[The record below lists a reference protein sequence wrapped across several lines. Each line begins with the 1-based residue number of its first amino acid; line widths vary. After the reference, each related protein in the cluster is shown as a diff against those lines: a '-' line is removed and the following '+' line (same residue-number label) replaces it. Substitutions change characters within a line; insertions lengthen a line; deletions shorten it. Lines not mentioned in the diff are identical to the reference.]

1 MKKFTFLLCF
11 FGITCLTLWNFNMQP
26 SETPVAK
33 SQPTEEPTSNES
45 QAKTTEASSSSNT
58 TEGPEAFIEEETDES
73 VDNLLR
79 TQTTTS
85 PLETINR
92 PLVAESNFMQTIEEI
107 TLKVMES
114 KKQNLVKNELGGDQL
129 NRLTLRK
136 TSFKYP
142 YLIVEE
148 SLTVDSEGKETV
160 HQVEALVA
168 DHLIVNLQPD
178 VDLEMANEEL
188 KELNCSLGD
197 KITEGLYL
205 VNIKGKASIDNHFE
219 KRELLN
225 EIDHLVEIVEPDYF
239 VTIVKMPDD
248 SYRNKLWGMHNT
260 GQTGG
265 TDDKDIDGPEAWD
278 KTTGSKNVLGAI
290 IDTGVDRN
298 HEDLKANMWT
308 NPGEIPGN
316 GKDDDGNG
324 FIDDVHGWDFVNN
337 DNNPHDDHS
346 HGTHCAGSI
355 GGVGNN
361 GKGVVGV
368 AWNVSMVGIKFLS
381 GSGGGSTSDAIKSVA
396 YATKIGVDF
405 TSNSWGG
412 GGSSAS
418 LKQAIEEAGKK
429 GVGFIAAAGN
439 HAGNN
444 DSRPSYPASYD
455 LDNVIAVG
463 SHDHRGNKASSSC
476 YGKKS
481 VDLFAPGVSI
491 YSTVPGNRYASYS
504 GTSMATPHVAGAYA
518 LVQSLNPDWTCKQ
531 IKEALMNS
539 TDAEA
544 GLKERCVTGGRL
556 NVFKALQTEP
566 AKENL
571 IAAKPA
577 TLDFGPVAKNSS
589 KNMQIAI
596 SNQGSEETSVE
607 NVILPE
613 TSGFELSLK
622 SPFKIPGGEQVVGT
636 ITFTSTKE
644 GVAKTELVLESD
656 AQNAPRLVVPLTAHV
671 TATPDLVAEP
681 ESMHFDLNEN
691 ETKTQALTLSNKGDG
706 DLNYEVQFPNGQE
719 WLRSPFQPT
728 SQKLKTAFK
737 GGNGQKGNY
746 LQVNVAAPNGISI
759 SSLTGYFANS
769 GDVKVW
775 IRPGMITEAIK
786 TSEGWKEVAT
796 AKITTKGTEQKTF
809 STDFQLSEGS
819 HTLLFVNSGSLK
831 YTNESFG
838 SIAAKDENL
847 SILVGYGTART
858 SPAGSQSLHYGRKWN
873 GAIHYSVGSR
883 EHKGTL
889 LSGKSVEIKT
899 VANAKEMPTEYE
911 EAQILISS
919 NDPDEPQKKIK
930 VTAQKLS
937 EKAGLVFRPSSLS
950 FENTYVGQT
959 AEKPLTMSNA
969 GIKAL
974 TVTQFVFRNSAF
986 SHRLSL
992 PFTLKAG
999 EKRDATIYF
1008 TPKTAGK
1015 LPSSALV
1022 LTNED
1027 GGKTRMFQVS
1037 GEGSLPPVMVVTP
1050 TSLSANLKSK
1060 QERTVN
1066 LRISNS
1072 GGSPLIWALKG
1083 ATTGGGKSL
1092 SVPFFA
1098 QSHFTP
1104 MEKGSPDNREGM
1116 PVSTLGGGPDLH
1128 GYNWT
1133 DSHDAAGPAHQWK
1146 DISKTGKLL
1155 SEASKSDDA
1164 FDKVALPFAME
1175 LYGKT
1180 FKEVFVS
1187 SNGYLTLGKG
1197 SSEHGHFPLPTTM
1210 MAGNLIAPF
1219 AMDLDPSR
1227 GGDVYVQETSNEL
1240 LVQWNQVKDFAG
1252 IGEYTFQASLNRNGV
1267 IYFHYEKMNGKI
1279 ERATTGIQNESADK
1293 ALLVA
1298 YNNKQVKA
1306 DSTIR
1311 ISTSPKWLHVATTS
1325 GTIAGGKHLDIPVTF
1340 KSGSILAGTY
1350 KAILGING
1358 NDPQRPAAEVVASI
1372 TIQATRTLAVNPSTV
1387 DFGQVSVG
1395 SSGEKTV
1402 QMTNT
1407 GNAAISIGQINTGN
1421 GVFTAS
1427 TSSKSLAPSETSI
1440 LLLRFSPVNG
1450 TNYAST
1456 AQVYSNAENSPTRI
1470 SLRGKGVASPRF
1482 AFNPDNLAMTVA
1494 AGQKTKSLASL
1505 LNKGKATGTFT
1516 LKEIRN
1522 EANGNNGI
1530 GVDGPS
1536 AEQRDPFADEHVPNR
1551 LIVRYKDGQSGLSN
1565 PGALSTQVK
1574 MVRELAKAR
1583 KTGNGVRALSGLN
1596 LALVETVQNA
1606 NLRDVAKALAEDPAV
1621 EYVEPDYI
1629 RRSSVVPNDPEWR
1642 NQYALQKI
1650 QAPQAWEKTKG
1661 SQSVIVAVIDTGIDY
1676 NHKDLQENIWVNPGE
1691 IANNRK
1697 DDDGNGYVD
1706 DVYGWDFCNNDNNP
1720 MDGNRH
1726 GTHVAGTIA
1735 AASNNN
1741 LQVAG
1746 VAWNTKLVALKF
1758 LSDRGSGSVSDA
1770 IDAVAYCTAMDFPI
1784 SNNSWGGGGSSRAM
1798 KEAIDRAGQNG
1809 HLFCAAAGN
1818 SGTNNDSKPHYPS
1831 NYTSPNVLSVAASD
1845 SADRLAS
1852 FTCYGKTSVDMAA
1865 PGVSILNLIP
1875 NNRVAR
1881 LSGTSMATPHVAGAA
1896 ALVLSMNKGAGY
1908 AELKRTLM
1916 ESVDPVQ
1923 SYEDKMV
1930 APGRLN
1936 LLKALEGFSPG
1947 WLSVSPESGTVTA
1960 GNSSTLTFSVDASNL
1975 TAGSKRAIVCFETN
1989 DPLAKVLEFTVVLT
2003 VTGDPEI
2010 ATDKKSLDFD
2020 ELWVGD
2026 KKELQLTVSN
2036 SGTADL
2042 KASSLS
2048 LGHKDLSVSP
2058 STISLKAGEKRVLTI
2073 LANPKASGTVSSHLT
2088 ILSNAKNS
2096 SILKIPVAFKSVM
2109 PPSLLVSPKSIS
2121 KTLEPDQRGL
2131 EALSFS
2137 NLGQASAVWEATLVE
2152 TERSRSRSRDF
2163 NALIGALNS
2172 RTPEF
2177 NNPGLPVDQTAEA
2190 SSEKGSEPT
2199 FRILGGNPNSALEV
2213 AIVGANS
2220 ADKNKD
2226 IALGLAETKRFAG
2239 ITVIDVKTVTPTAKE
2254 LEAFD
2259 AVLVHSNYS
2268 YKDANKLGDNIT
2280 AFAKAG
2286 GGVVTMAFENL
2297 TFKGSEKWSLGGQW
2311 QKEGLA
2317 VFSPTKSFLSTSSS
2331 MGENPIP
2338 SHPLLS
2344 GVRSFSGKY
2353 RLPHVQV
2360 AKGAQIVAKWKDGK
2374 PLVTFKTT
2382 PFPLVDLNFYPV
2394 SRRKSSNGWDTKT
2407 DGWKLMANAL
2417 EWSANGSIPSWI
2429 KSDSLAGTI
2438 KGNERSQATL
2448 SLDATGLSEGNYTA
2462 EFRLSSNDPVKPYQT
2477 VAIKLMVRKNEAPVA
2492 EPSLVNLLEDSSKA
2506 FKLVGSDPEGEAIT
2520 YSLVS
2525 QPGNGRLIGEAPDLT
2540 YVPNPNFNGTDELS
2554 FKVSDGARQSNVA
2567 MVRFNVGA
2575 VNDAPWAKPS
2585 QVVAMEDEPIALG
2598 MQYGDS
2604 DGDDLQLEV
2613 TQMPQN
2619 GFMIKDSGNWLY
2631 FPNPHFNGEDTVK
2644 FRVFDGKLRSGEAT
2658 LVLDI
2663 KPSNDAPIAS
2673 DMKVTAQES
2682 KRTPF
2687 ELVAVDVDGDLM
2699 TFELITAP
2707 EHGKIEAVKNK
2718 NWAYTPYEN
2727 YNGSDSLTFR
2737 VSDGKV
2743 RGNLAE
2749 VTFEV
2754 TPRND
2759 APIVASSTFA
2769 LMEDGELKIKLIASD
2784 PEGDKLTFKI
2794 NASTQNGSLTGNG
2807 PSYTYKPT
2815 ANYNGTDRFTVVA
2828 NDGQSN
2834 SHPAVISL
2842 EVSSQNDAPK
2852 LTSIGTLSESY
2863 RETTFRMKLEAED
2876 PDGDELTFALGQKPA
2891 NGTCSIEGDQLVYMP
2906 DPGFTGIESLN
2917 IEVSDGK
2924 LAESATLELPIREHP
2939 GSVGLFLEIDERN
2952 EGADLIHDL
2961 YAMNEKLSKTADYL
2975 IKLDLE
2981 QTEESFVGAVS
2992 RNEPDAECITLN
3004 QWKDEIESLDPKT
3017 TFTFYPQRENGVIS
3031 WHVGSFLNPLSSTDT
3046 EINDGSSYSESNMP
3060 EPDQKNKEQKDPGDS
3075 PESPNPSSVPT
3086 EVPVLTILD
3095 LPTIVPNMDAA
3106 NWYSLDGLGNFFD
3119 AGNGWVYQPEM
3130 GWCFTEVCQQDL
3142 SLWVYSKELG
3152 WMWIKSDFPN
3162 MCFMEGQVVNG
3173 WSYFPKKSITE
3184 AGLLYDY
3191 TNESWIKL
3199 K

>member
-1 MKKFTFLLCF
+1 MNIPTNNMKKIAFFLCF
-11 FGITCLTLWNFNMQP
+11 FGITCITFWNLHVQP
-26 SETPVAK
+26 SETNVAK
-33 SQPTEEPTSNES
+33 NQP
-45 QAKTTEASSSSNT
+45 SSNSDEPQPNQHPVQAVKNE
-58 TEGPEAFIEEETDES
+58 TEGAEAFIDEAT
-73 VDNLLR
+73 VDPLDDF
-79 TQTTTS
+79 
-85 PLETINR
+85 LETQSTSSPSLAENR
-92 PLVAESNFMQTIEEI
+92 SVVAESNHMQKIDEI
-107 TLKVMES
+107 TLEVLES
-114 KKQNLVKNELGGDQL
+114 ERVTQTEGELNSVQNK
-129 NRLTLRK
+129 RISLRK

-148 SLTVDSEGKETV
+148 SLSVNAEGKESV
-160 HQVEALVA
+160 SKVEALVA
-168 DHLIVNLQPD
+168 NHLIINLQPH
-178 VDLEMANEEL
+178 VDLEMAKEEL
-188 KELNCSLGD
+188 KDLNCSLGD
-197 KITEGLYL
+197 KITEGVYL
-205 VNIKGKASIDNHFE
+205 VNIKGKPSIKNHFE
-219 KRELLN
+219 KRESLN
-225 EIDHLVEIVEPDYF
+225 QIDHLAEIVEPDYF
-239 VTIVKMPDD
+239 VSIVKMPND
-248 SYRNKLWGMHNT
+248 SYRNKLWGMHNS

-265 TDDKDIDGPEAWD
+265 TNDKDIDGPEAWD
-278 KTTGSKNVLGAI
+278 KTTGSKNVLGAV
-290 IDTGVDRN
+290 IDTGIDRN

-308 NPGEIPGN
+308 NPGEIAGN

-324 FIDDVHGWDFVNN
+324 FIDDVHGWDFANN

-346 HGTHCAGSI
+346 HGTHCAGTI

-381 GSGGGSTSDAIKSVA
+381 GSGGGATSDAIKSVA

-418 LKQAIEEAGKK
+418 LKRAIEEAEKK
-429 GVGFIAAAGN
+429 GIGFIAAAGN
-439 HAGNN
+439 HNGNN

-455 LDNVIAVG
+455 LDNVISVG
-463 SHDHRGNKASSSC
+463 AHDHKGNRASFSC

-481 VDLFAPGVSI
+481 VDIFAPGVNT

-539 TDAEA
+539 TDAET

-571 IAAKPA
+571 IVAKPA

-596 SNQGSEETSVE
+596 SNPGSEETIVE

-622 SPFKIPGGEQVVGT
+622 SPFKIPGGKQVVGT
-636 ITFTSTKE
+636 VTFTSTKE
-644 GVAKTELVLESD
+644 GRAKTELVIESD
-656 AQNAPRLVVPLTAHV
+656 AQNTPRLVVPLSADV

-719 WLRSPFQPT
+719 WLRSTFQPT
-728 SQKLKTAFK
+728 SQKLETAFM

-796 AKITTKGTEQKTF
+796 AKITTKGTEQRTF

-858 SPAGSQSLHYGRKWN
+858 SPAGSKSLHYGRKWN
-873 GAIHYSVGSR
+873 GAIHYSVDSR
-883 EHKGTL
+883 AHKGTL

-959 AEKPLTMSNA
+959 AEKSLILSNA
-969 GIKAL
+969 GTKSL

-1027 GGKTRMFQVS
+1027 GGKTRTFQVS

-1050 TSLSANLKSK
+1050 SSLSANLKSK

-1072 GGSPLIWALKG
+1072 GGSPLTWTLKG
-1083 ATTGGGKSL
+1083 ATTGEGKSL
-1092 SVPFFA
+1092 SAPFFA

-1104 MEKGSPDNREGM
+1104 MEKGTTDNREGM

-1133 DSHDAAGPAHQWK
+1133 DSNDAAGPAHQWK
-1146 DISKTGKLL
+1146 DISKTGKRL

-1180 FKEVFVS
+1180 FKEAFVS
-1187 SNGYLTLGKG
+1187 SNGYLSLGKG

-1240 LVQWNQVKDFAG
+1240 LVQWNKVKDFAG

-1267 IYFHYEKMNGKI
+1267 IYFHYQKMDGKI

-1325 GTIAGGKHLDIPVTF
+1325 GSIAGGKHLDIPVSF

-1358 NDPQRPAAEVVASI
+1358 NDPKRPAAEVVASL

-1395 SSGEKTV
+1395 SSGEETV

-1407 GNAAISIGQINTGN
+1407 GNAAISIGQINTNN
-1421 GVFTAS
+1421 GVYSAS
-1427 TSSKSLAPSETSI
+1427 TPSKSLSPGESSR

-1450 TNYAST
+1450 TNYTST
-1456 AQVYSNAENSPTRI
+1456 AQVYSNAVNSPVRI
-1470 SLRGKGVASPRF
+1470 SLRGKGIASPRF
-1482 AFNPDNLAMTVA
+1482 AFNPDNLAITVA

-1505 LNKGKATGTFT
+1505 LNKGKATGTFK
-1516 LKEIRN
+1516 LKEISD
-1522 EANGNNGI
+1522 EANGQNGI

-1536 AEQRDPFADEHVPNR
+1536 AEQSDPFADEHVPNR

-1565 PGALSTQVK
+1565 PAVLSTQVK

-1583 KTGNGVRALSGLN
+1583 KTGNGVRALNGLN
-1596 LALVETVQNA
+1596 LALVETVQSA

-1629 RRSSVVPNDPEWR
+1629 RRSSVLPNDPEWR

-1676 NHKDLQENIWVNPGE
+1676 NHKDLQGNIWINPGE

-1720 MDGNRH
+1720 MDGNKH

-1758 LSDRGSGSVSDA
+1758 LSDRGWGSVSDA

-1818 SGTNNDSKPHYPS
+1818 SGSNNDSRPHYPS

-1852 FTCYGKTSVDMAA
+1852 FSCYGKTSVDLAA

-1916 ESVDPVQ
+1916 ESVDPIK
-1923 SYEDKMV
+1923 SYEGKMV

-1936 LLKALEGFSPG
+1936 LLKALDGFSPG
-1947 WLSVSPESGTVTA
+1947 WLTVSPENGSVAA
-1960 GNSSTLTFSVDASNL
+1960 GNSATLTFNVDASNL
-1975 TAGSKRAIVCFETN
+1975 TAGTKRAIVCFTTN
-1989 DPLAKVLEFTVVLT
+1989 DPLAKDLEFPVVLT

-2010 ATDKKSLDFD
+2010 TTDKKTLNFG
-2020 ELWVGD
+2020 ELWVGN

-2036 SGTADL
+2036 PGTADL
-2042 KASSLS
+2042 KVSSLT
-2048 LGHKDLSVSP
+2048 LGHKDLSVTP
-2058 STISLKAGEKRVLTI
+2058 STLSLKAGENGVLTI
-2073 LANPKASGTVSSHLT
+2073 LANPKTSGTISSHLT
-2088 ILSNAKNS
+2088 LVSNAKNS
-2096 SILKIPVAFKSVM
+2096 TELKVPVSLKSVL
-2109 PPSLLVSPKSIS
+2109 PPALLVSPNTIS
-2121 KTLEPDQRGL
+2121 RTLEPNQKGTETL
-2131 EALSFS
+2131 TFTNA
-2137 NLGQASAVWEATLVE
+2137 GQANALWEASLVE
-2152 TERSRSRSRDF
+2152 TERSRSRNRDL
-2163 NALIGALNS
+2163 NTLIKILNK

-2177 NNPGLPVDQTAEA
+2177 NNPGLPVDQMTNA
-2190 SSEKGSEPT
+2190 SNEKESESA
-2199 FRILGGNPNSALEV
+2199 FRVLGGNANSALEV
-2213 AIVGANS
+2213 AILGANY
-2220 ADKNKD
+2220 ADGNKD
-2226 IALGLAETKRFAG
+2226 VALGLAETKRFAG
-2239 ITVIDVKTVTPTAKE
+2239 ITVIDVKSVTPTVKE
-2254 LEAFD
+2254 LQAFD
-2259 AVLVHSNYS
+2259 SVLVHSNYS
-2268 YKDANKLGDNIT
+2268 YRDNSKLGDNIT
-2280 AFAKAG
+2280 AFAKDG
-2286 GGVVTMAFENL
+2286 GGVVTMVCENL
-2297 TFKGSEKWSLGGQW
+2297 TYKGSEKWTLGGQW
-2311 QKEGLA
+2311 KKEGHP
-2317 VFSPTKSFLSTSSS
+2317 VFSPSKNLLRTSSS
-2331 MGENPIP
+2331 MGEKTMP
-2338 SHPLLS
+2338 SHPLLN
-2344 GVRSFSGKY
+2344 GVRTFAGNY
-2353 RLPHVQV
+2353 RLSHAQT
-2360 AKGAQIVAKWKDGK
+2360 AKGAQIVTKWKDGQ
-2374 PLVTFKTT
+2374 PLVTFKSS

-2394 SRRKSSNGWDTKT
+2394 SKRKSSSGWDTAT
-2407 DGWKLMANAL
+2407 DGWKLIANAL
-2417 EWSANGSIPSWI
+2417 EWTTNGRVPSWI

-2438 KGNERSQATL
+2438 KGNEKSQATI
-2448 SLDATGLSEGNYTA
+2448 SLDATDLSEGNYSA
-2462 EFRLSSNDPVKPYQT
+2462 EFRVSSNDPAKPYQT
-2477 VAIKLMVRKNEAPVA
+2477 VAIKLTVRKNAAPVA
-2492 EPSLVNLLEDSSKA
+2492 KPSLVNLLEDSSKA
-2506 FKLVGSDPEGEAIT
+2506 FKLLGSDPEGEAIS
-2520 YSLVS
+2520 YILVD
-2525 QPGNGRLIGEAPDLT
+2525 QPKNGRIVGKAPDLT
-2540 YVPNPNFNGTDELS
+2540 YVPNPNYNGTDGLS
-2554 FKVSDGARQSNVA
+2554 FKVSDGTRQSEVA
-2567 MVRFNVGA
+2567 KIEIKISP
-2575 VNDAPWAKPS
+2575 VNDAPWVKPG
-2585 QVVAMEDEPIALG
+2585 QVVSMEDEVILLG
-2598 MQYGDS
+2598 LQYGDV
-2604 DGDDLQLEV
+2604 DGDSLQLEV
-2613 TQMPQN
+2613 TQKPEN
-2619 GFMIKDSGNWLY
+2619 GFMIKDSGKWLY
-2631 FPNPHFNGEDTVK
+2631 FPNPHYHGDDSVK
-2644 FRVFDGKLRSGEAT
+2644 FRVFDGKLRSKEAT
-2658 LVLDI
+2658 LVLNI

-2673 DMKVTAQES
+2673 DIKVTAQEG
-2682 KRTPF
+2682 KRTTF
-2687 ELVAVDVDGDLM
+2687 QLVAVDVDGDLM
-2699 TFELITAP
+2699 TYDLITAP
-2707 EHGKIEAVKNK
+2707 KHGKIEATKNK
-2718 NWAYTPYEN
+2718 SWAYTPFEN
-2727 YNGSDSLTFR
+2727 YNGSDSLSFR

-2743 RGNLAE
+2743 RGNLAQ
-2749 VTFEV
+2749 VTFDV

-2759 APIVASSTFA
+2759 APVVASSTFA
-2769 LMEDGELKIKLIASD
+2769 LIEDGELKVKLIASD

-2807 PSYTYKPT
+2807 PSYTYKPKT
-2815 ANYNGTDRFTVVA
+2815 NFNGKDSFTVVA
-2828 NDGQSN
+2828 NDGESN
-2834 SHPAVISL
+2834 SQPAVITL
-2842 EVSSQNDAPK
+2842 AISSQNDAPK

-2906 DPGFTGIESLN
+2906 NPGFTGIESLN

-2924 LAESATLELPIREHP
+2924 LSENSTLELPIREHP
-2939 GSVGLFLEIDERN
+2939 GSVGLFLETD
-2952 EGADLIHDL
+2952 GDTKSADLIRDL
-2961 YAMNEKLSKTADYL
+2961 YAMNERLSKTADYL

-2981 QTEESFVGAVS
+2981 QEKGSLVAKVS
-2992 RNEPDAECITLN
+2992 EKEPDAECISLH
-3004 QWKDEIESLDPKT
+3004 QWKDQIKNLDPQAP
-3017 TFTFYPQRENGVIS
+3017 FTFYPQMENGEIS
-3031 WHVGSFLNPLSSTDT
+3031 WYVGSFLKTPSGTDT
-3046 EINDGSSYSESNMP
+3046 EVDDKSSSPDKGNKDGQEN
-3060 EPDQKNKEQKDPGDS
+3060 PGKT
-3075 PESPNPSSVPT
+3075 PESPDPSSAPT
-3086 EVPVLTILD
+3086 EIPVLTILD
-3095 LPTIVPNMDAA
+3095 LPTIMNNEKAP
-3106 NWYSLDGLGNFFD
+3106 NWYSLNGLGNFFD

-3130 GWCFTEVCQQDL
+3130 GWCFTEVCQEDL
-3142 SLWVYSKELG
+3142 SLWVFSKELG

-3162 MCFMEGQVVNG
+3162 MCFIEGEVVNG
-3173 WSYFPKKSITE
+3173 WSYFPKETITE